1 MSAVSAADLAGHAFL
16 RGMAAEHVARLA
28 EVASVVSVPVGYRFF
43 EEGANARLFW
53 LVRTGHVVLDL
64 HVSSGRER
72 LIVETIS
79 DGDLMGIS
87 WQAEP
92 HEWQYGAE
100 AVQPTEAFEFDGPA
114 VLALCDSDQVLGY
127 QFTRRLL
134 TVAARRL
141 YASRIRML
149 DLYAAP
155 DRNGGA
161 R

>member
-1 MSAVSAADLAGHAFL
+1 MSSVSPAALAELAFL

-28 EVASVVSVPVGYRFF
+28 ELASIVSAPAGYRFF
-43 EEGANARLFW
+43 EEGGNARLFW
-53 LVRTGHVVLDL
+53 LIRSGHVALDL
-64 HVSSGRER
+64 HVSGHDR
-72 LIVETIS
+72 LIVETLR

-87 WQAEP
+87 WQAPP

-100 AVQPTEAFEFDGPA
+100 AVQPTEAFELDGPA
-114 VLALCDSDQVLGY
+114 VLALCESDQVLGY

-149 DLYAAP
+149 DLYGAP
-155 DRNGGA
+155 GQDGGQ